1 MSEPKLE
8 AFRSMIA
15 AGRSATEH
23 ELLSVVGDMARFS
36 VVAATE
42 LERLAVAADM
52 VSGAT
57 ALGSSTPSV
66 SSEDLKRWICDD
78 RTAGNAY
85 EGPAAWLETARLVL
99 GHDLGPTCQPALIEV
114 AEQLIAEY
122 AQRYG
127 ATL

>member
-1 MSEPKLE
+1 MSSDI
-8 AFRSMIA
+8 AQTFRGMIA
-15 AGRSATEH
+15 AGGTATERD
-23 ELLSVVGDMARFS
+23 LLAVVGDLTRVS
-36 VVAATE
+36 ISAATE
-42 LERLAVAADM
+42 RERLAVAADM

-99 GHDLGPTCQPALIEV
+99 GHDLGPTCQPALIEI